1 MIIIAYAAVLS
12 ATSESVRPP
21 KLPYSKSVVVAQL
34 RVERNA
40 IIRVPPAARRR
51 EKPIKWKEKGA
62 PACIAWSKLAAAMVS
77 SPTTID
83 LVVRGGTR
91 YRLKL
96 EKSCQAIDF
105 YSGFYV
111 NATRD
116 GMVCED
122 RDFIHSRSGGQ
133 CVVDTFKT
141 LVPSK

>member
-1 MIIIAYAAVLS
+1 MILIAYATALS
-12 ATSESVRPP
+12 ATSATKPTPRLS
-21 KLPYSKSVVVAQL
+21 YSQDVVIAQL
-34 RVERNA
+34 RVERSS
-40 IIRVPPAARRR
+40 IIRVPPASRRR
-51 EKPIKWKEKGA
+51 EKPVKWKEKGA
-62 PACIAWSKLAAAMVS
+62 PPCIAWSKLAAAMVS
-77 SPTTID
+77 SSNTID

-111 NATRD
+111 TATRD

-122 RDFIHSRSGGQ
+122 RDYIHSRSGGQ